1 MCPVY
6 GEEYDTSLQLLGRCS
21 ALGGKQG
28 TQFGKHF
35 LVTSLVPSE
44 LRHER
49 WRMLL
54 KFSKKTSEE
63 VPVTYRLIW
72 CCTFRP
78 LQTLALYSYA
88 FPLR

>member
-44 LRHER
+44 L
-49 WRMLL
+49 
-54 KFSKKTSEE
+54 KT
-63 VPVTYRLIW
+63 
-72 CCTFRP
+72 
-78 LQTLALYSYA
+78 
-88 FPLR
+88 